1 MLGAP
6 ACGLALM
13 RTDLVAA
20 LFAASVMLQQPLPVA
35 PRTGPDAPVNDPV
48 TVRGCLDGRHL
59 RILDHDTSDLSG
71 IRDLR
76 LKGPRGVMRALDDHK
91 HSYVEITGELD
102 LGRRD
107 RIETRRKVKAGSK
120 TTISIGASSEQV
132 SGEPSVDD
140 PTLQVEAFRPL
151 GERCPGR

>member
-1 MLGAP
+1 
-6 ACGLALM
+6 M

-20 LFAASVMLQQPLPVA
+20 LFATSVMLQQPRPVA

-48 TVRGCLDGRHL
+48 TVRGCLEGHRL
-59 RILDHDTSDLSG
+59 KILDHDASDLSG
-71 IRDLR
+71 IRDIR
-76 LKGPRGVMRALDDHK
+76 LKGPRGVMRALADHK
-91 HSYVEITGELD
+91 HSYIEVTGELD

-120 TTISIGASSEQV
+120 TTISIGASSEQITGD
-132 SGEPSVDD
+132 SPAAD
-140 PTLQVEAFRPL
+140 PTLQVEAFTPL